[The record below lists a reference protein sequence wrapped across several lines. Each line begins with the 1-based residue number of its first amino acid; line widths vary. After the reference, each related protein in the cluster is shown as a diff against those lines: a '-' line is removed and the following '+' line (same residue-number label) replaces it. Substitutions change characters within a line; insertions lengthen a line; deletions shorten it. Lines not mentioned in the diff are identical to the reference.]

1 MQPQD
6 AAQPQGQFH
15 IRQLGIDTILVLCLF
30 TIITALMWI
39 ELEGSVHHFH
49 INYAPIIPT
58 ICLMGLGGIWLVVR
72 GIGTKATALM
82 TERDHLKSVF
92 NAAPMPMLLVDER
105 MEVVRVN
112 SALRE
117 YCTDYDALPDRRC
130 GTILKCV
137 NALSEQRCGNSPEC
151 DPCGLLRAL
160 RKVLSSGQAAHGET
174 TVQQTS
180 RGEAAEKAWVLYGV
194 EELTFDGRRHA
205 LVSFMDITR
214 RKRMEEALAAREQ
227 EFRALVEN
235 SPDSI
240 ARYDRL
246 CRRVYVNPA
255 LERVAGKS
263 ADRLTGRT
271 PAEAS
276 VSTPEVGRQVQ
287 VAVEQVLKRG
297 VPAEIE
303 LSWEDSNRVTL
314 HFLSRFVPEFDP
326 EGNVASV
333 LNITRDITS
342 LRKTEAQLQHAQKME
357 SIGTLA
363 GGVAHD
369 FNNIL
374 TVIVGYSEL
383 LQISLKGDE
392 RRLGFVQEIFA
403 SVNRGAELTRSLLT
417 FSGKREQQKQFD
429 DLNQIVVNLQKS
441 MSRLLRSDI
450 TLNFTLCADLL
461 PVFADRV
468 QIEQVLINLMVNA
481 RDALTADGQIEV
493 TTRLVDVKQE
503 IVTGGT
509 TLSPGSYGLVTVT
522 DNGEGMNEE
531 TLGRIF
537 EPFFTTKELGKGTGL
552 GLAIV
557 FGIVGNHNGHV
568 TVESIPGKGSVFGV
582 YIPIHKGPRQPK
594 IAPEPETASGH
605 GNETILLADDDPII
619 LKMTREIL
627 MHSGY
632 TVLTASDGVEALEVF
647 AAHRD
652 EIRMVVTDLIMPR
665 MNGRETITQIRK
677 EKQDLPVILVSG
689 HTFEIIDLAAM
700 ENLNIVFMPKPVNF
714 QKLLAMIRT
723 VLDSSC

>member
-1 MQPQD
+1 MQPHD
-6 AAQPQGQFH
+6 AAHPQGQSH

-39 ELEGSVHHFH
+39 ELEGAVHHFH
-49 INYAPIIPT
+49 INHASIITT
-58 ICLMGLGGIWLVVR
+58 ICLIVPGGIWLVVR
-72 GIGTKATALM
+72 RIGTKAAALM

-92 NAAPMPMLLVDER
+92 DAAPMPMLLVDDR

-117 YCTDYDALPDRRC
+117 YCSDYDALPDRRC

-160 RKVLSSGQAAHGET
+160 RKVLSSGQAARGEA
-174 TVQQTS
+174 TVQQTG
-180 RGEAAEKAWVLYGV
+180 RGEVAEKAWVLYGV

-205 LVSFMDITR
+205 LVSFMDITG

-276 VSTPEVGRQVQ
+276 VSTAEAGLQVQ

-303 LSWEDSNRVTL
+303 LSWVDSDRVTR
-314 HFLSRFVPEFDP
+314 HFQSRFVPEFDP
-326 EGNVASV
+326 QGKVASV
-333 LNITRDITS
+333 LSITRDITS
-342 LRKTEAQLQHAQKME
+342 LRRTEAQLQHAHKME

-374 TVIVGYSEL
+374 TVIVGYTEL
-383 LQISLKGDE
+383 LQISLRGDE
-392 RRLGFVQEIFA
+392 RRLGFVQEISA
-403 SVNRGAELTRSLLT
+403 SVTRGAELTRSLLT
-417 FSGKREQQKQFD
+417 FSGKREPQKQFD
-429 DLNQIVVNLQKS
+429 DLNQIVANLQKS

-450 TLNFTLCADLL
+450 TLNFKLCADRL

-481 RDALTADGQIEV
+481 RDALTSEGRIEMA
-493 TTRLVDVKQE
+493 TSLVDVKQE
-503 IVTGGT
+503 IVTAGT

-522 DNGEGMNEE
+522 DNGAGMNEE

-568 TVESIPGKGSVFGV
+568 TVESMPGKGSAFGV
-582 YIPIHKGPRQPK
+582 YLPIHTGPRQPE
-594 IAPEPETASGH
+594 ISPGPETASGH
-605 GNETILLADDDPII
+605 GNETILLVDDDPII

-652 EIRMVVTDLIMPR
+652 EIQIVVTDLIMPR
-665 MNGRETITQIRK
+665 MNGRETITQIRR
-677 EKQDLPVILVSG
+677 EKPDLPVILVSG

-700 ENLNIVFMPKPVNF
+700 ETLNIVFMPKPVNF
-714 QKLLAMIRT
+714 QKLAAAIRAELT
-723 VLDSSC
+723 G